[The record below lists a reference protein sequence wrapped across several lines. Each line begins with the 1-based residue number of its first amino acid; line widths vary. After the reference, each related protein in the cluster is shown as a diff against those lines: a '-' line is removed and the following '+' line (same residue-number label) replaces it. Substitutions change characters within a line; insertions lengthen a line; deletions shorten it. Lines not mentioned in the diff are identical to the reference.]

1 MLNHRYHVH
10 VACVADDP
18 LLVGALDDVAIFFES
33 RAFLTKDLALSRAET
48 ASYGWRCVNAADAVL
63 VVVGNR
69 YGKPNA
75 TGVSQFHVSYTN
87 AKAKNKPVLVFVH
100 QDAKRSDDQ
109 KLTDFLALLR
119 LQEGEN
125 VHYFDGKS
133 NVVKMLEVAFN
144 ALDFNKS
151 KGWQAVGA
159 SVKTALLTPPK
170 PSGLEPKTDV
180 KNEPQETSRPR
191 RMGGETTSLKPA
203 LVLDGEFLVNCT
215 AHAFRGGTLI
225 EVSFV
230 MPLKWRQVVSM
241 LPNVV
246 SPFSEQVL
254 GRVLNE
260 VIDKGAA
267 SYIVSRQYPDVHAVS
282 RIQVSKSDVLWVL
295 DELELAEWIVSVNQG
310 SLWQATDKALNLNK

>member
-33 RAFLTKDLALSRAET
+33 RAFLTKDLVLSRAET
-48 ASYGWRCVNAADAVL
+48 ASYGWRCINAADVVL
-63 VVVGNR
+63 VVVGNH

-75 TGVSQFHVSYTN
+75 TGVSQLHVSYTN

-100 QDAKRSDDQ
+100 HDAKSADDQ
-109 KLTDFLALLR
+109 KLPDFLALLR
-119 LQEGEN
+119 LQEGES
-125 VHYFDGKS
+125 VHYFDDKS
-133 NVVKMLEVAFN
+133 NFIKMLESAFN
-144 ALDFNKS
+144 SLDFNKS
-151 KGWQAVGA
+151 KGWQATGE

-170 PSGLEPKTDV
+170 PNNPEPKADT
-180 KNEPQETSRPR
+180 KNEPQEMVRPR
-191 RMGGETTSLKPA
+191 RIGNDMASLKPA

-254 GRVLNE
+254 GRALNE
-260 VIDKGAA
+260 VIDKGTA
-267 SYIVSRQYPDVHAVS
+267 SYIVARQHADVHAVS

-295 DELELAEWIVSVNQG
+295 DELELAEWIASVNQG